1 MTKDFKEELW
11 GSANKL
17 RANSSLKYSEF
28 ASPVLG
34 IIFLRYADYKFTKID
49 QELEKQEKEAT
60 RRRKISET
68 DYIERGAIYL
78 PEKARFS
85 YLLKLPERENIG
97 LAMNEAMKA
106 IEEHNG
112 DLKGV
117 LDIDY
122 QKIRKDT
129 LVALLNQFSTMEFYT
144 REDIF
149 GEIYEYFLGKF
160 ALKEGQRGGQF
171 FTPESLVK
179 LIVEVLEPKHG
190 RIYDPACGAG
200 GMFIQSANFLRKQ
213 EKDPS
218 AELSFYGQE
227 VIADTIKLCKMN
239 LAVHGLFGQ
248 EIKQGNTYYD
258 DIHNS
263 LGRFD
268 FVMSNP
274 PFNVNGV
281 DKEKIKRDKR
291 FSFGMPTVDNANYI
305 WIQIFLNTL
314 NETGRCGFVMANSA
328 ADAGRSE
335 FEIRKKIIEQNV
347 VDVIIAIGTNF
358 FHNVTLPCT
367 LWFFDKGKKGTDR
380 EDKVLFIDAQEIHSQ
395 VDRRRR
401 EFLPNQIELFG
412 EIVRLYR
419 NENILKKDS
428 NDLIQ
433 KNFPDSFYKD
443 VKGLCKVVSI
453 RDIKDQNYSLSP
465 GRYID
470 FSINELDYKDF
481 IEEFSNLY
489 QEFVSLSKESTEIE
503 ENILFCLNKIS
514 ERKGNEIK

>member
-11 GSANKL
+11 GSADKL

-28 ASPVLG
+28 AKPVLG
-34 IIFLRYADYKFTKID
+34 IVFIRYADYKFKKIN
-49 QELEKQEKEAT
+49 QELEKQEKDSI

-85 YLLKLPERENIG
+85 YLLKLPERKNIG

-106 IEEHNG
+106 IEEYND

-129 LVALLNQFSTMEFYT
+129 LIALLNQFSTMEFYT

-179 LIVEVLEPKHG
+179 LIVEVLEPNHG

-213 EKDPS
+213 GKDPS

-263 LGRFD
+263 LERFD
-268 FVMSNP
+268 YVMSNP
-274 PFNVNGV
+274 PFNVKGV

-291 FSFGMPTVDNANYI
+291 FSYGIPTVDNANYL

-314 NETGRCGFVMANSA
+314 NDAGRCGFVMANSA
-328 ADAGRSE
+328 ADIGQSE
-335 FEIRKKIIEQNV
+335 LVLRKKI
-347 VDVIIAIGTNF
+347 
-358 FHNVTLPCT
+358 L
-367 LWFFDKGKKGTDR
+367 
-380 EDKVLFIDAQEIHSQ
+380 EDKKQRV
-395 VDRRRR
+395 
-401 EFLPNQIELFG
+401 
-412 EIVRLYR
+412 
-419 NENILKKDS
+419 
-428 NDLIQ
+428 
-433 KNFPDSFYKD
+433 
-443 VKGLCKVVSI
+443 
-453 RDIKDQNYSLSP
+453 
-465 GRYID
+465 
-470 FSINELDYKDF
+470 
-481 IEEFSNLY
+481 
-489 QEFVSLSKESTEIE
+489 
-503 ENILFCLNKIS
+503 
-514 ERKGNEIK
+514 